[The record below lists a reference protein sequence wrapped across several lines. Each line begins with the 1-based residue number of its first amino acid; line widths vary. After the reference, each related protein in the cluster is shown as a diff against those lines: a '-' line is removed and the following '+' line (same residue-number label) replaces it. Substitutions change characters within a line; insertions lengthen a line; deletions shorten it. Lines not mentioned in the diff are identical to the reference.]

1 MPGALEDPGKCPV
14 GATAPGPSTEGA
26 APVSGKCPLG
36 ATAPDPEAAAGCNT
50 VAFATAGWETCVGF
64 SGGRTTSI
72 DEDSVE
78 VLDGSVVG
86 PTDGDEPNDP
96 TAGTPKWAVPSVL
109 ALLDC
114 SVIAVAAVSAPKGNE
129 AQYG

>member
-1 MPGALEDPGKCPV
+1 MA
-14 GATAPGPSTEGA
+14 AGA
-26 APVSGKCPLG
+26 ALVSGKCPIG
-36 ATAPDPEAAAGCNT
+36 ATAPDSAAAAVCCT
-50 VAFATAGWETCVGF
+50 VAFATTGWETCVGF

-86 PTDGDEPNDP
+86 PTDGDEPSDP

-109 ALLDC
+109 ALLEF
-114 SVIAVAAVSAPKGNE
+114 SVIAVAAVYASEGN
-129 AQYG
+129 QVCG